1 MLSHILLIS
10 CSQFAIFIL
19 LIIAKYLRSEASHNR
34 ALKHVRF
41 CPRSHSLPFASFSVH
56 VHRNSPSTPLAA
68 IRNAPKINGELPMED
83 SSRSRNH
90 PGLPCGEEIF
100 LGASQLLPE
109 CCKISREGRSSGVW
123 FQEGIVQTVMQAI
136 KRERVCAQDEMGFE
150 LLESLCTLLQ
160 GERLLGTPHVSRV
173 FSGLLMTTAPVTQ
186 QLRLLTIVS
195 VFVCK

>member
-1 MLSHILLIS
+1 
-10 CSQFAIFIL
+10 
-19 LIIAKYLRSEASHNR
+19 
-34 ALKHVRF
+34 
-41 CPRSHSLPFASFSVH
+41 
-56 VHRNSPSTPLAA
+56 
-68 IRNAPKINGELPMED
+68 MED

-186 QLRLLTIVS
+186 QLRLLMPSLPINPIIQSPLIPQIDPSDPFHPAHPFPFSQQTVGKGRCWTGCRLRLPPFRIPALS
-195 VFVCK
+195 ATWRREAIKLLTARLPSKAWE